1 MGYYINDG
9 LGARNKAVDLIRLY
23 RAEEIPLPMDM
34 GVVPLGKALICVV
47 ENGLFDAAGLIYN
60 EREFQKFAVEDTTG
74 RPRTWLLM
82 EREKAHQLAGYRE

>member
-9 LGARNKAVDLIRLY
+9 LGARNKAVDIIRLY
-23 RAEEIPLPMDM
+23 EAVEIDQPLSMMD
-34 GVVPLGKALICVV
+34 VPSTEALICVV

-60 EREFQKFAVEDTTG
+60 EREFQEFAVEDTTG

>member
-23 RAEEIPLPMDM
+23 RAEEIPLPIDM

-60 EREFQKFAVEDTTG
+60 EREFQAFERDDG
-74 RPRTWLLM
+74 RPRRWLLM
-82 EREKAHQLAGYRE
+82 ERGKAHQLAGYRE